1 MWWIFSIRLTQQ
13 GCPCMRIHC
22 KDVNDFLSTCTL
34 YCLSSG
40 CLDKGVYH
48 SSASPHFSDL
58 STLLSQPLIAFS
70 RCNQRLLFYMG
81 LATSVGFCVLVNLMS
96 AGNMVCLRDDVAG
109 SISQNTLGIFSI
121 PEPLSEWEYPAC
133 ISPSNVAT
141 AACRSCLR
149 RQLSPYLM
157 R

>member
-1 MWWIFSIRLTQQ
+1 
-13 GCPCMRIHC
+13 MRIHC

-81 LATSVGFCVLVNLMS
+81 LATSVRFCVLVNLMS
-96 AGNMVCLRDDVAG
+96 AGNMVCLQDDVAG

-121 PEPLSEWEYPAC
+121 PEPLSE
-133 ISPSNVAT
+133 
-141 AACRSCLR
+141 
-149 RQLSPYLM
+149 
-157 R
+157 